1 MAQATI
7 QYAAPI
13 VVLLYYV
20 GALTSSACILQKG
33 RKYKSK
39 RQHQAIIAVLGF
51 VLATYLFQSGLLAID
66 SFSPIPRASSV
77 AANVHAISS
86 SLLWF
91 LFVIV
96 LHRTRRPVSYPHVG
110 SWLITLVFDIV
121 LFSFFAS
128 QHTVTTAV
136 SVLLLV
142 TWACRILALLALLAI
157 QAAAR
162 FNLRRSRSDEEST
175 SLLRRKIVASF
186 RRNSDLQP
194 GGGYG
199 SISVN
204 NDPNASSTD
213 SEGSESENSSDDEA
227 KKRQKA
233 VSERL
238 KEDGNWF
245 TYLRGFSIFV
255 PLIWPSRQPVLYL
268 NMVGCGLCLLGRRAL
283 NIMVPYQLGVIITI
297 LTNGTGSFYRAI
309 ALYILLLWAD
319 SSYGFWLLQNFL
331 WQPLERYSNIA
342 ISTAAFNQIMELSSD
357 FHDSKQSGELYQA
370 IEHGS
375 SINDLLDMLV
385 FQLGPSAIDA
395 VVGIGYLHLLF
406 GPYMALLALATVCA
420 YCVAVTHFNGKQ
432 SGIRREYLAL
442 ATKRNRLMYD
452 TVGSWQTVSYFN
464 RISYEEERYGK
475 VVANCITAQVRYWA
489 LGYLY
494 AACSDITMD
503 FGFWGILLLAGYKV
517 MHGSNTVGQ
526 FVQLL
531 TYWSIFTR
539 PIHVITQSH
548 RRILDK
554 LVDAEQ
560 LLRLLQH
567 ERKVKDG
574 SQKFLL
580 TAGAVEFKDV
590 HFSYDGF
597 KKVIKALNFTAKP
610 GQKIALVGETGGG
623 KSTLLKLLFR
633 FYDVT
638 AGSVSI
644 DGQDVRDVTLESLRD
659 RIGVVPQNPS
669 MFNDT
674 VMNNVRYSK
683 LDATDEE
690 VMEACKAA
698 AVHEKVL
705 SFTDGY
711 ASKVGEKGVKLSG
724 GELQR
729 LAIARAI
736 LKDPKIILLDEAT
749 SSVDTETESR
759 IQAALH
765 KLTQGR
771 TTFTV
776 AHRLSTVIDA
786 DFILVIKNGEIIEQG
801 PPQELLA
808 AKGKY
813 YDLWCKQ
820 VGIITS
826 LTKESDET
834 KGPVNNESDHATA
847 QPMGTTATD
856 AKDDESAPKD
866 TKQARSGSREQ
877 KKVWRPDAPE
887 FVPRHL
893 RGSTT
898 SKDKAATSRLPSY
911 GKRQRARENT
921 PKVAAT
927 TGAADKTAED
937 AKQKYEMIAN
947 ESDGNHKRT
956 RFSRNRRRNMSKSE
970 PTGSGVSAGE
980 VVVDTNAAPEGSSAG
995 QATERRRVSAP
1006 SIPPPSAESKQPG
1019 QGRRSRR
1026 KQWKV
1031 QQQGS
1036 SQSHSAPQSTRTS
1049 ATWASE
1055 PGVPE
1060 TSAPK
1065 ENIPPQFESTNLDKF
1080 EEGSR
1085 KKETVYMRHGTN
1097 HLSLVDKPDIS
1108 EPGKPSVATSGQN
1121 GGGKGEGENLGQGS
1135 VRFAPDA

>member
-1 MAQATI
+1 MLVTRIIQRSQTQRCGEMRSQMRVQTAQVTVF
-7 QYAAPI
+7 YAAPI

-20 GALTSSACILQKG
+20 GALTTSVCTLQKG

-39 RQHQAIIAVLGF
+39 RQCQTVVAF
-51 VLATYLFQSGLLAID
+51 VCFIFATYLFQSGLLVID
-66 SFSPIPRASSV
+66 SFAPIPRASSV

-86 SLLWF
+86 LLLWF

-96 LHRTRRPVSYPHVG
+96 LHRTKRPVLYPHAG
-110 SWLITLVFDIV
+110 SWLITLIFDIV

-128 QHTVTTAV
+128 QHTVSVAL

-142 TWACRILALLALLAI
+142 IWACRILALLALLAI
-157 QAAAR
+157 HTAAR
-162 FNLRRSRSDEEST
+162 FNFRRPKSDEEST
-175 SLLRRKIVASF
+175 SLLRQKIVASCG
-186 RRNSDLQP
+186 RTPSVQP
-194 GGGYG
+194 SCDYG
-199 SISVN
+199 SVSVT
-204 NDPNASSTD
+204 NDHNSLPTD
-213 SEGSESENSSDDEA
+213 SGDSDAEYPLDDEA
-227 KKRQKA
+227 KERQKVA
-233 VSERL
+233 SGRL

-245 TYLRGFSIFV
+245 TYLRGFSIFI
-255 PLIWPSRQPVLYL
+255 PLIWPSRQPRLYL
-268 NMVGCGLCLLGRRAL
+268 NMTGCALCLLGGRAL
-283 NIMVPYQLGVIITI
+283 NIMVPYQLGVVITI
-297 LTNGTGSFYRAI
+297 LTYGTGSVYKAI
-309 ALYILLLWAD
+309 ALYILLLWTN
-319 SSYGFWLLQNFL
+319 STYGFEMLRNFL
-331 WQPLERYSNIA
+331 WLPLERYSNIA

-357 FHDSKQSGELYQA
+357 FHDSKQSGELFQV
-370 IEHGS
+370 INHGS
-375 SINDLLDMLV
+375 SINDLLDMCF
-385 FQLGPSAIDA
+385 FQLGPSAVDA
-395 VVGIGYLHLLF
+395 VIGIGYLYHLF

-420 YCVAVTHFNGKQ
+420 YCVVVTHFNVKQ
-432 SGIRREYLAL
+432 SNIRREYLNL
-442 ATKRNRLMYD
+442 ATKRNQVMFD

-475 VVANCITAQVRYWA
+475 VVASCISTQVRYWG

-494 AACSDITMD
+494 SACSNTTMD
-503 FGFWGILLLAGYKV
+503 LGFWGALLLAGYKV
-517 MHGSNTVGQ
+517 RHGSNTVGQ

-531 TYWSIFTR
+531 TYWSIFTG

-560 LLRLLQH
+560 LLQLLQH
-567 ERKVKDG
+567 ERKIKDG
-574 SQKFLL
+574 SQKLL
-580 TAGAVEFKDV
+580 LKGGAVEFKDV
-590 HFSYDGF
+590 HFSYDGS
-597 KKVIKALNFTAKP
+597 KQVVKALNFTAKS

-659 RIGVVPQNPS
+659 HIGVVPQNPS

-690 VMEACKAA
+690 VMDACKAA
-698 AVHEKVL
+698 AVHDKIL

-736 LKDPKIILLDEAT
+736 LKDPNIILLDEAT

-786 DFILVIKNGEIIEQG
+786 DIILVIKTGEIIEQG

-820 VGIITS
+820 VGITS
-826 LTKESDET
+826 LNKESDKA
-834 KGPVNNESDHATA
+834 KGPVNDEIDHATTK
-847 QPMGTTATD
+847 PMETMTTN
-856 AKDDESAPKD
+856 AKDDDNAPKD
-866 TKQARSGSREQ
+866 PEQARSGSREQ
-877 KKVWRPDAPE
+877 KKGWRPDAPE

-898 SKDKAATSRLPSY
+898 SKDKATTSRVPSY

-921 PKVAAT
+921 PKVAAP
-927 TGAADKTAED
+927 TGAADKT
-937 AKQKYEMIAN
+937 
-947 ESDGNHKRT
+947 
-956 RFSRNRRRNMSKSE
+956 
-970 PTGSGVSAGE
+970 
-980 VVVDTNAAPEGSSAG
+980 
-995 QATERRRVSAP
+995 
-1006 SIPPPSAESKQPG
+1006 
-1019 QGRRSRR
+1019 
-1026 KQWKV
+1026 
-1031 QQQGS
+1031 
-1036 SQSHSAPQSTRTS
+1036 
-1049 ATWASE
+1049 
-1055 PGVPE
+1055 
-1060 TSAPK
+1060 
-1065 ENIPPQFESTNLDKF
+1065 
-1080 EEGSR
+1080 
-1085 KKETVYMRHGTN
+1085 
-1097 HLSLVDKPDIS
+1097 
-1108 EPGKPSVATSGQN
+1108 
-1121 GGGKGEGENLGQGS
+1121 GENANQ
-1135 VRFAPDA
+1135 